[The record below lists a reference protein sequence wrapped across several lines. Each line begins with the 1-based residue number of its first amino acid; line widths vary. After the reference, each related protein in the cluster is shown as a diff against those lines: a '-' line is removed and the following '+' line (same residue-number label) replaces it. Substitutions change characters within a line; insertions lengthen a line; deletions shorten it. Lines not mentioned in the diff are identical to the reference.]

1 MRERVYRIITDDTT
15 TDSRAAQI
23 YDWFMIAVIIV
34 SLMPLC
40 FKDPTH
46 RLVRVE
52 WVTTAV
58 FIVDYLMRWWC
69 ADLRS
74 DGDPFA
80 FVVYPV
86 TPLALIDLISIA
98 PTFLHVS
105 QVLRL
110 SRLVRL
116 MRVMRAVKL
125 VHHSRSVQ
133 LVLRVLHRERSA
145 LGAVLVLAVGYVFIS
160 ALLIFNV
167 EPDTFET
174 FFDALYWAVISLSTI
189 GYGDVYAVS
198 IAGRAISMVSAMM
211 GIAVVALP
219 SGIITAGFVEE
230 LRQTDDDDDPDDS
243 PHGEPTM
250 HLATY
255 GRVLTSLPQAPTPA
269 DESECPHDNSDVIA
283 AREATKRPE

>member
-1 MRERVYRIITDDTT
+1 MRRRILEIITDDST
-15 TDSRAAQI
+15 TDSHAAHV
-23 YDWFMIAVIIV
+23 YDWFMIAVIVV
-34 SLMPLC
+34 SPMPLC

-52 WVTTAV
+52 WVTTAI
-58 FIVDYLMRWWC
+58 FIVDYLLRWWC
-69 ADLRS
+69 ADLMDPKGRS
-74 DGDPFA
+74 PFA
-80 FVVYPV
+80 LYPL
-86 TPLALIDLISIA
+86 TPLAIIDLISIV
-98 PTFLHVS
+98 PTFLPVS

-145 LGAVLVLAVGYVFIS
+145 LAAVLVLAVGYVFVS
-160 ALLIFNV
+160 ALIIFNV
-167 EPDTFET
+167 EPDTFAT
-174 FFDALYWAVISLSTI
+174 FFEALYWAVISLSTI
-189 GYGDVYAVS
+189 GYGDVTAVS

-230 LRQTDDDDDPDDS
+230 LRQVDDEDDS
-243 PHGEPTM
+243 DEQSHNPPTIQPAM
-250 HLATY
+250 Y
-255 GRVLTSLPQAPTPA
+255 GRVMTSLPQSPTPA
-269 DESECPHDNSDVIA
+269 DEPDCLDGNSDVMA
-283 AREATKRPE
+283 AREGRQQ

>member
-1 MRERVYRIITDDTT
+1 MRQRIYDIITDDTT
-15 TDSRAAQI
+15 TDSRAAQV
-23 YDWFMIAVIIV
+23 YDWFMIAVIAV

-46 RLVRVE
+46 RLVRIE
-52 WVTTAV
+52 WVTTAI
-58 FIVDYLMRWWC
+58 FIVDYLLRWWC
-69 ADLRS
+69 ADLMTNDEPLS
-74 DGDPFA
+74 FA
-80 FVVYPV
+80 LYPI
-86 TPLALIDLISIA
+86 TPLAIIDLISIA

-133 LVLRVLHRERSA
+133 LVMRVLHRERSA

-160 ALLIFNV
+160 ALVIFNV
-167 EPDTFET
+167 EPDTFDT

-189 GYGDVYAVS
+189 GYGDVYATSV
-198 IAGRAISMVSAMM
+198 AGRAISMVSAMM

-230 LRQTDDDDDPDDS
+230 LRQEDEEDS
-243 PHGEPTM
+243 
-250 HLATY
+250 
-255 GRVLTSLPQAPTPA
+255 
-269 DESECPHDNSDVIA
+269 
-283 AREATKRPE
+283 